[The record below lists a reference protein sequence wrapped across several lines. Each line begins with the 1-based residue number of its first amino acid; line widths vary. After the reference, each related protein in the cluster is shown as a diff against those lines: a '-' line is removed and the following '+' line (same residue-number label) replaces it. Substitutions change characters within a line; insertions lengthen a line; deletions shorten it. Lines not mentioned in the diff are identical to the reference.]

1 MFYSSNIFYK
11 AHKQRQSKLY
21 VPIFLFFQLSFL
33 FTLCS
38 KFLSFTITF
47 LFKEFLLVISLTNLL
62 NGEHNSGYYGLDDGE
77 DGEMLAKGFLVVA
90 VQSLSCVRLFLTPW
104 MVAHQ
109 SPLFS
114 TISQSLLKL
123 MSVELVMP
131 SNRLLPGIPFTF
143 CLQSFPASGS
153 FPVSQFQSWK
163 ELPIFIIS
171 ISFGLLLL

>member
-1 MFYSSNIFYK
+1 LFYSSNIFYK

-104 MVAHQ
+104 TAACQAYLSFIV
-109 SPLFS
+109 SW
-114 TISQSLLKL
+114 SLLKF
-123 MSVELVMP
+123 MSIESVMP
-131 SNRLLPGIPFTF
+131 SNHLIL
-143 CLQSFPASGS
+143 CC
-153 FPVSQFQSWK
+153 
-163 ELPIFIIS
+163 
-171 ISFGLLLL
+171 LLLFLSSIFPSIRVFSSESAPHIR